1 MFQLFST
8 AATRLLVV
16 AFATALL
23 MGLTGCTLPPWLG
36 GSGKEATL
44 ALPPD
49 IPPPVITAAPTTAE
63 APTSDSMAG
72 SLDSE
77 MLSAALEHAITL
89 GLLPTGTTIA
99 ALETP
104 ITRGELAVWL
114 KTFVVAIPILSNK
127 KGAVTPADK
136 AKAVEDEDPD
146 THTFADILPD
156 HPQFGAIEQA
166 AKNGWIGGR
175 FRSGESVFD
184 PDTSVNRWML
194 CVALA
199 KAQQQLETPS
209 LTEPTPD
216 TPPPP
221 LPVDW
226 ATVPVDA
233 RPMVRLALN
242 NQVAATLFG
251 LDDALLASQGLRPDA
266 PVTRAQALFAFYH
279 YL

>member
-1 MFQLFST
+1 MFGST
-8 AATRLLVV
+8 HTHRLL
-16 AFATALL
+16 ATLL
-23 MGLTGCTLPPWLG
+23 LVGLIAGVTGCALPPWLG
-36 GSGKEATL
+36 GPTKEATL

-49 IPPPVITAAPTTAE
+49 IPPPVISAAPVAEEAPTT
-63 APTSDSMAG
+63 DSVAG
-72 SLDSE
+72 SLDPE
-77 MLSAALEHAITL
+77 MLSAALDHAITL
-89 GLLPTGTTIA
+89 GLLPTGTTVA
-99 ALETP
+99 ALEVP

-127 KGAVTPADK
+127 KGAVTPASK

-146 THTFADILPD
+146 THTFADVLPD
-156 HPQFGAIEQA
+156 HPQFGPIEQS

-216 TPPPP
+216 APPPP

-226 ATVPVDA
+226 GTVPVDA

-251 LDDALLASQGLRPDA
+251 LDDALLASQGLHPDA
-266 PVTRAQALFAFYH
+266 PVTRAQALFALYH